1 VVVPRNGFDPDQLIG
16 WVADR
21 VAPWKRIRAV
31 RLADRIPRT
40 PSGKTLYRELIA
52 AGRGPAGTTAR

>member
-1 VVVPRNGFDPDQLIG
+1 MIG
-16 WVADR
+16 WVADQ

-40 PSGKTLYRELIA
+40 PSGKTLYRELVA
-52 AGRGPAGTTAR
+52 AGRDPAGAIPR